1 MPKIKLTD
9 LQKEI
14 LRSMVESVNDG
25 YDKPFI
31 PVKLGNEPDDLLYT
45 KGIPK
50 TNNLIGELDIL
61 TKKGLLSKNF
71 NSKSQPI
78 YTVRQEGIEAVQN
91 DFEFPEEQ
99 LTAMVNI
106 GAIIGNMGG
115 GSLQAVGYAENSTI
129 NQQFNTKEAFDS
141 EIDHIADQLIESV
154 KKELANNLL
163 HPYLTALEELKS
175 ELKAEKPN
183 ESTLKKLIGILGFF
197 GDIEGNISLVTRAMP
212 YILILLDMVM
222 KAKVG

>member
-1 MPKIKLTD
+1 
-9 LQKEI
+9 
-14 LRSMVESVNDG
+14 MVESVNGG

-31 PVKLGNEPDDLLYT
+31 PLQEMGGLDSLYGVEKL
-45 KGIPK
+45 PK
-50 TNNLIGELDIL
+50 TKNIIGELNIL
-61 TKKGLLSKNF
+61 TEKELLSINY
-71 NSKSQPI
+71 NSRGQPI

-91 DFEFPEEQ
+91 DFELPEEQ
-99 LTAMVNI
+99 LAAMFNI

-129 NQQFNTKEAFDS
+129 SQKFNTKEAFDS
-141 EIDHIADQLIESV
+141 EIDHIADQLVESV
-154 KKELANNLL
+154 KKELDNNLL
-163 HPYLTALEELKS
+163 LPYLSTLEEFKS
-175 ELKAEKPN
+175 ELKTEKPN
-183 ESTLKKLIGILGFF
+183 ESTLKKFVGILGFF